1 MYSPFGQP
9 KTGLWIFGV
18 LIEASILTQYITLI
32 EKLNLFIS
40 RHLSITPIYNPNVVR
55 YLHIPM

>member
-1 MYSPFGQP
+1 METS
-9 KTGLWIFGV
+9 KEAWIFGV